1 MKPPPTGRAILLVDH
16 GSVKPQANDLL
27 LEIARLVAAQAPDC
41 HVEAAHMELAKPGIP
56 EGIAACVKA
65 GATDITVVPYML
77 APGRHS
83 TDDIPRISIAAG
95 EQHQGLR
102 LRVSAPLG
110 VDSRLAEVIL
120 KRVED
125 AGSKEE

>member
-16 GSVKPQANDLL
+16 GSVKPQANDIL
-27 LEIARLVAAQAPDC
+27 LEIARLVAVQAPDC
-41 HVEAAHMELAKPGIP
+41 HVEAAHMELAEPGIP

-125 AGSKEE
+125 AGSKKE

>member
-1 MKPPPTGRAILLVDH
+1 MNPPPTGRAILLVDH
-16 GSVKPQANDLL
+16 GSVKPEANELL
-27 LEIARLVAAQAPDC
+27 WEIARLVAAQAPDC
-41 HVEAAHMELAKPGIP
+41 HVEAAHMELAEPGIP
-56 EGIAACVKA
+56 EGIAACGKA

-83 TDDIPRISIAAG
+83 TNDIPRIATEAG

-110 VDSRLAEVIL
+110 VDSRLAEVVL
-120 KRVED
+120 KRVEA

>member
-1 MKPPPTGRAILLVDH
+1 MDH

-41 HVEAAHMELAKPGIP
+41 HVEAAHMELAEPGIP